1 MKTIFYFV
9 FFVFLSGCAMMEK
22 SEPSERELTT
32 IREIDKFSKTEI
44 QNSITEWFATTYKD
58 SRNVI
63 KLNDRNAG
71 TIVGTGSLSYVV
83 GLGVTNARYNI
94 KIDIKDGRYRTNW
107 NGFVYAPPSSASGKP
122 VVLKQQVESIVI
134 QVTDLEMRLYKFLS
148 EKKSGTDDW

>member
-32 IREIDKFSKTEI
+32 IREIDKFSKKEM

-94 KIDIKDGRYRTNW
+94 KIDIKDGRYQQIGMGSYMLRHHLLQENQLSL
-107 NGFVYAPPSSASGKP
+107 SSK
-122 VVLKQQVESIVI
+122 
-134 QVTDLEMRLYKFLS
+134 LS
-148 EKKSGTDDW
+148 QS